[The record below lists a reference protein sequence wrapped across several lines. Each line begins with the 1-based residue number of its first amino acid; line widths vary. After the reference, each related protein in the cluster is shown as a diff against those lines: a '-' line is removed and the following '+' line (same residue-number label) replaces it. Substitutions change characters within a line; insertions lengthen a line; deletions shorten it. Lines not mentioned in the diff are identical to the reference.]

1 MKKFITA
8 FSILSCSLIYSQYT
22 DEINTNR
29 PGVSYGAYAPG
40 KQVIQL
46 ETGFSYLNDKHN
58 LRLSN
63 SNSFGID
70 YALRYGLKVSQLE
83 VILDGT
89 FLNQTEEILVG
100 NSFRNFGSSNF
111 QRSSFGA
118 KYLIYDP
125 WIKRDLEGP
134 DIRSW
139 KANNAFKWSYLI
151 PTVSLYAG
159 TNFLFSDSPF
169 LPSNEPNFT
178 GRVALI
184 TQNNI
189 GKWVFVTNLLADRL
203 GSEFP
208 AYSGIL
214 TLTHAINREI
224 SVFGEFQTIVSD
236 FYSDELVRLGGAY
249 LFLENLQFD
258 TFVMGNFKDTPRRW
272 QFGVGVSYRFD
283 HFYKEEYIFDSKTQ
297 QEEFKKVEDIK
308 EQKKSRQQKFEIPP
322 GF

>member
-1 MKKFITA
+1 MKKIVLF
-8 FSILSCSLIYSQYT
+8 CSLLFNALLFAQYT

-40 KQVIQL
+40 RQVIQL

-58 LRLSN
+58 LRLAN
-63 SNSFGID
+63 ANTFAID

-83 VILDGT
+83 IILDGT
-89 FLNQTEEILVG
+89 YFNQTEEILVG
-100 NSFRNFGSSNF
+100 SAFRNFENSNF

-118 KYLIYDP
+118 KYLVYDP
-125 WIKRDLEGP
+125 WIKRDLAGP

-151 PTVSLYAG
+151 PSISLYAG

-169 LPSNEPNFT
+169 LPPNEPNFT

-189 GKWVFVTNLLADRL
+189 GKWVFVTNLLADRI

-208 AYSGIL
+208 AYSGIF
-214 TLTHAINREI
+214 TLTHAINREV

-236 FYSDELVRLGGAY
+236 FYSDELLRLGGAY
-249 LFLENLQFD
+249 LFLEDLQLD
-258 TFVMGNFKDTPRRW
+258 AFVMGNFKDTPRRW
-272 QFGVGVSYRFD
+272 QFGIGFSYRFD
-283 HFYKEEYIFDSKTQ
+283 RFYKEDYIFKNDGEQ
-297 QEEFKKVEDIK
+297 DEFKKAQDIK
-308 EQKKSRQQKFEIPP
+308 EQKKSREQKFEIPP